1 MLQGSLSLFLMR
13 LFSQMYKCHKPQKH
27 YHKTWLHKS
36 SVSLYCVTRI
46 SILFLGHFTLH
57 PSPPRPHP
65 LFTGLTAPLS
75 PSRAQSQSGES
86 WPAHSDCTKPD
97 QVNTLFPRIAS
108 SSELFALVT
117 RESRRGEI
125 WQHRHS
131 QGLLHL
137 LHHTQHLA
145 SPVYGPALLQQE
157 HGHTITLI
165 QVVLDFT
172 FRNTDHS
179 PFDNIC
185 SGVWMFQSFPHANSF
200 KYPGPIW
207 INVLDKTLSS
217 CSGSFT

>member
-57 PSPPRPHP
+57 PPGPTHS
-65 LFTGLTAPLS
+65 
-75 PSRAQSQSGES
+75 SQASLYS
-86 WPAHSDCTKPD
+86 TVITK
-97 QVNTLFPRIAS
+97 Q
-108 SSELFALVT
+108 SSESEWRVMACTLWLHKARPGKHTFSSHRLIIRAFCT
-117 RESRRGEI
+117 GDKRESRRGEI

-145 SPVYGPALLQQE
+145 SPVYGLPCYNKNM
-157 HGHTITLI
+157 GTL
-165 QVVLDFT
+165 
-172 FRNTDHS
+172 
-179 PFDNIC
+179 
-185 SGVWMFQSFPHANSF
+185 
-200 KYPGPIW
+200 
-207 INVLDKTLSS
+207 
-217 CSGSFT
+217 